1 MLPIVPDPTVTIQPP
16 GPIVGAMVGSLL
28 NANCI
33 VSTVDGVE
41 FNDVMISW
49 TGPGV
54 STDRFIMGNITSLGN
69 NMYSRILRLDYLLKT
84 DENSP
89 YFCITTI
96 LEASATE
103 SFELESL
110 AGEYVNINCC
120 RNSTRIST
128 IDHTHVLNYR

>member
-1 MLPIVPDPTVTIQPP
+1 M
-16 GPIVGAMVGSLL
+16 GSPL

-41 FNDVMISW
+41 FSDVMIIW

-54 STDRFIMGNITSLGN
+54 LADRFIMSNITFLGN
-69 NMYSRILRLDYLLKT
+69 NTYSRTLQLDYLLKT

-89 YFCITTI
+89 YFCIATI

-110 AGEYVNINCC
+110 AGKYININCF
-120 RNSTRIST
+120 RI
-128 IDHTHVLNYR
+128 ILKLHVYTV